1 MERIYIH
8 GHEYEL
14 LTNHREGWD
23 PEAFK
28 RRFSEILDKYDYI
41 VGDWGYGQLRL
52 KGFFADHRSRAT
64 AETKI
69 SYLEEYLNEFCNFG
83 CAYFVLKK
91 VNQKQK
97 VNVKPARRD

>member
-1 MERIYIH
+1 MNKIEIQGIT
-8 GHEYEL
+8 YEL
-14 LTNHREGWD
+14 MTDYREGWN

-28 RRFSEILDKYDYI
+28 RRYTDILNKYDFI

-52 KGFFADHRSRAT
+52 KGFFHDGHVKAT

-83 CAYFVLKK
+83 CAYFVL
-91 VNQKQK
+91 
-97 VNVKPARRD
+97 RRV

>member
-1 MERIYIH
+1 MERIHIH

-14 LTNHREGWD
+14 LTNHRNGWD

-28 RRFSEILDKYDYI
+28 RRFSEILDKYDFI

-64 AETKI
+64 AETRI

-91 VNQKQK
+91 VNS
-97 VNVKPARRD
+97 KPAHRD

>member
-52 KGFFADHRSRAT
+52 KGLPITGHVPRLIPKSVIWRNISMNFAILAVP
-64 AETKI
+64 I
-69 SYLEEYLNEFCNFG
+69 LC
-83 CAYFVLKK
+83 
-91 VNQKQK
+91 
-97 VNVKPARRD
+97 